1 MCVRVR
7 EEREREDTQVE
18 WILKQSYLKI
28 NQFLIDIWAGVSDS
42 KRRGMPK
49 TKENSLKYKKNSKLD
64 EKLTDTI
71 ISFIALSQARE
82 THKLFSTNAGIA
94 YKFSGWV
101 FICLKLKDNPKYIT
115 WSVSEEFYLFSQQLG
130 TLYELGIILEVM
142 NRVIFP
148 FMDIKY

>member
-49 TKENSLKYKKNSKLD
+49 TKENSLKYKKIQN
-64 EKLTDTI
+64 
-71 ISFIALSQARE
+71 
-82 THKLFSTNAGIA
+82 
-94 YKFSGWV
+94 
-101 FICLKLKDNPKYIT
+101 
-115 WSVSEEFYLFSQQLG
+115 
-130 TLYELGIILEVM
+130 
-142 NRVIFP
+142 
-148 FMDIKY
+148 